1 MTILLENIE
10 SKVLRLEQENA
21 ELKRIISEQ
30 AKILTVSFCVI
41 FFCFGIGGTIIF
53 GLLRRAFHQQIT

>member
-1 MTILLENIE
+1 MTILLESIE

-30 AKILTVSFCVI
+30 AKILTVSFRVI
-41 FFCFGIGGTIIF
+41 FFCFGIGVTIIF